1 MALKGILSTG
11 WRWLLESVLPDDR
24 PGLVEMLCWAYVDEA
39 KDVMQLTEHARR
51 MAYPQFRERLLRIAV
66 EEQTHVQWLQEKILA
81 LGGAVPQITV
91 PLRNG
96 KNSWECL
103 RIDVEEEKRDHA
115 ILLEQILEI
124 EDVDPE
130 LAEGLRRIRTEER
143 RHRAELLDMM
153 LKSDP
158 YALPVLTPEL
168 ARAER
173 ERQEWLE
180 RQKLEWWEKRQAAWE
195 AAGKP
200 VPWAEWKAE
209 QEFTWMV
216 HELPNRELEWIKQ
229 RVEQELEGVAA
240 FLAQAQEPSSL
251 PTAAR
256 LAA

>member
-1 MALKGILSTG
+1 MALKDRLAAG
-11 WRWLLESVLPDDR
+11 WRWCREFLFPDDR
-24 PGLVEMLCWAYVDEA
+24 PRLVEMLCQAYVDEA
-39 KDVMQLTEHARR
+39 KDVVQLTEHARR

-66 EEQTHVQWLQEKILA
+66 EEQAHVQWLREKILA
-81 LGGAVPQITV
+81 LGGTVPQVTFT
-91 PLRNG
+91 LRNG

-103 RIDVEEEKRDHA
+103 RIDVEEEKRDYA
-115 ILLEQILEI
+115 TLLEQILEI

-130 LAEGLRRIRTEER
+130 LAEGLRRIRAEER

-153 LKSDP
+153 LKSEP

-168 ARAER
+168 AQAER
-173 ERQEWLE
+173 EKQEWLE
-180 RQKLEWWEKRQAAWE
+180 QQKLEWWEKRQAAWE

-216 HELPNRELEWIKQ
+216 HELPNRELAWVT
-229 RVEQELEGVAA
+229 RRAEQELERVVTFPAR
-240 FLAQAQEPSSL
+240 AQEPSS
-251 PTAAR
+251 PPPAVR